1 MRKKVTTSIEES
13 VSERFKFA
21 CDKRGLS
28 MNVMIEAFMNQF
40 ANDEFAVKISK
51 DGIKLEIE
59 EN

>member
-13 VSERFKFA
+13 VSLDFKAA

-28 MNVMIEAFMNQF
+28 MNVVLEAFMNQF
-40 ANDEFAVKISK
+40 SKDEFAVRISK

-59 EN
+59 E